1 MKAHEFD
8 AKFEADEDIT
18 EDLDLTQIK
27 KPMLKQKRVNVDF
40 PAWMLESLDRE
51 THRISPLLKSG
62 LQKGWKLYRSI
73 ILAADCHF
81 RRAGAR
87 PVPTIYPQI

>member
-8 AKFEADEDIT
+8 ARFEADEDVT

-51 THRISPLLKSG
+51 AHRIG
-62 LQKGWKLYRSI
+62 VTRQSI
-73 ILAADCHF
+73 IKIWLAQRLEA
-81 RRAGAR
+81 
-87 PVPTIYPQI
+87 IPQHNTGS

>member
-51 THRISPLLKSG
+51 AHRIG
-62 LQKGWKLYRSI
+62 VTRQSI
-73 ILAADCHF
+73 IKIWLAERLEA
-81 RRAGAR
+81 
-87 PVPTIYPQI
+87 IPQHNTGS

>member
-27 KPMLKQKRVNVDF
+27 NQ
-40 PAWMLESLDRE
+40 
-51 THRISPLLKSG
+51 
-62 LQKGWKLYRSI
+62 
-73 ILAADCHF
+73 C
-81 RRAGAR
+81 
-87 PVPTIYPQI
+87 

>member
-8 AKFEADEDIT
+8 AKFEADEDVT

-51 THRISPLLKSG
+51 AHRIG
-62 LQKGWKLYRSI
+62 VTRQSI
-73 ILAADCHF
+73 IKIWLAERLDA
-81 RRAGAR
+81 
-87 PVPTIYPQI
+87 IPQHNTGS